1 MTPTISAM
9 MPVYNAG
16 RYVAGAVESIL
27 AQTFADFELLI
38 VDDGSTDGSREVLE
52 RLAAGDGRIRLVSR
66 PNKGVGATRNE
77 LLALARGDLLAM
89 MDADDIA
96 LPSRFEWQVEFLRDH
111 PEVVCVGGAQE
122 HIDSEGRLLWNHFDP
137 EDDAAI
143 QEAALSGHCPINNP
157 SAMMRREAALAVG
170 GYRPDFAPAED
181 LDLFLRLGEVG
192 RLANLPRVVTRYR
205 IHEGSLSATQQS
217 RQLDRM
223 RRASDEACDRRGLAR
238 RVVPT
243 PEWRPTDRASKH
255 RYSLNYGWSGFGRG
269 DRPTALHYGLRAVRL
284 MPWRVEGWRLLACA
298 LLKRPIG
305 GAS

>member
-9 MPVYNAG
+9 MPVYNAR

-27 AQTFADFELLI
+27 AQTFDDFELLI
-38 VDDGSTDGSREVLE
+38 VDDGSTDGSRAILE
-52 RLAAGDGRIRLVSR
+52 GLAARDDRIRLVSQ

-77 LLALARGDLLAM
+77 LLGMARGDLLAM
-89 MDADDIA
+89 MDADDVA
-96 LPSRFEWQVEFLRDH
+96 LPRRFEWQVEYLRDH

-122 HIDSEGRLLWNHFDP
+122 HIDSEGRLLWKHFDP
-137 EDDAAI
+137 EDDASI

-170 GYRPDFAPAED
+170 GYRVDFAPAED
-181 LDLFLRLGEVG
+181 LDLFLRIGEIG
-192 RLANLPRVVTRYR
+192 RLANLSRVVTRYR
-205 IHEGSLSATQQS
+205 IHDGSLSATQQA

-238 RVVPT
+238 RTISLPA
-243 PEWRPTDRASKH
+243 WRPTDRSSKH
-255 RYSLNYGWSGFGRG
+255 QYSVVYGWSGFSRG
-269 DRPTALHYGLRAVRL
+269 DRPMALHYGLRAVRL

-298 LLKRPIG
+298 LLKSPAG